1 MATTNGASVDIQ
13 GPLKELDDIYVDING
28 IVEQLVEEE
37 AALHAKYELKKVPL
51 YQKRQGAIDK
61 IPGFWH
67 TCLEKHP
74 IISSLIES
82 EDREA
87 FSYLKSIDIER
98 SADMPVNYKIVFKFA
113 ENPYFTNSELAKE
126 FDFSDKGSIKVTN
139 PEINWK
145 EGKDLTAAPPKLEGE
160 DDDDSFTE
168 NEDTSFFCWFND
180 VNGSDL
186 ADLIA
191 NDLYPLALMY
201 FTGSSESDDDEVPVY
216 DELAQDDVEEEYE
229 ESENAG
235 SDEEAEDAPVN
246 KRPKCT

>member
-1 MATTNGASVDIQ
+1 MATSNGANIDIQ
-13 GPLKELDDIYVDING
+13 GPLQELDDIYVDINA

-37 AALHAKYELKKVPL
+37 AALHAKYEQKKVPL
-51 YQKRQGAIDK
+51 YKKRQGAIDK

-67 TCLEKHP
+67 TCA
-74 IISSLIES
+74 I
-82 EDREA
+82 
-87 FSYLKSIDIER
+87 SYLKSIDIER
-98 SADMPVNYKIVFKFA
+98 SADTPINYKIVFKFA

-126 FDFSDKGSIKVTN
+126 FNFSDKGSIKVTN
-139 PEINWK
+139 PNIDWK

-160 DDDDSFTE
+160 EDGDSFTE

-201 FTGSSESDDDEVPVY
+201 FTGSAESDDDDEVPVF

-229 ESENAG
+229 ASDDAG

-246 KRPKCT
+246 KRPKRMESN